1 MLQKKLVAN
10 LMKSKK
16 KIVLAYSGGLD
27 TSIILKWL
35 QENYNADVICYTAD
49 IGQEIDRKKIIANAK
64 KFRVKNI
71 IIKDLKNKFV
81 KDYVYPMIRGHAIYE
96 GVYLL
101 GTSIARPLIAKDQ
114 IRIAKKFK
122 AYAVSHGSTGKGND
136 QVRFEL
142 GYHYF
147 GPKIKIIA
155 PWRIWKL
162 KSRTDLINYA
172 KKHHIAIPKDKKG
185 APPFSVD
192 DNLFHTSTE
201 GKVLENPKN
210 SAPEYIFQ
218 RTISPERAPNK
229 ASFITINFKN
239 SDPIGV
245 NGKKLAPSKLL
256 QKLNQIAGKN
266 GIGRIDLVENRF
278 IGIKSRGIYE
288 TPGGTLLMQAH
299 RAIESVTLDKETMHK
314 KDEIMAKY
322 AKLIYNGYWYSK
334 ERFKLQKIIDKN
346 KHKVNGSVK
355 LKLYKGN
362 VTILSRQTKSNA
374 YSLKKVSF
382 EENKSF
388 NKLNIEKFIN
398 FHKKKLK

>member
-1 MLQKKLVAN
+1 
-10 LMKSKK
+10 MKSKK
-16 KIVLAYSGGLD
+16 RIVLAYSGGLD
-27 TSIILKWL
+27 TSIILRWL
-35 QENYNADVICYTAD
+35 QENFNAEVICYTAD
-49 IGQEIDRKKIIANAK
+49 IGQKINRKKIISNAK
-64 KFRVKNI
+64 KFGVKTI
-71 IIKDLKNKFV
+71 IIKDLKDTFV
-81 KDYVYPMIRGHAIYE
+81 RDYVFPMIRGHAIYE

-122 AYAVSHGSTGKGND
+122 AYAVSHGATGKGND

-172 KKHHIAIPKDKKG
+172 KKNKISIPKDKKG

-210 SAPEYIFQ
+210 SAPELIFQ
-218 RTISPERAPNK
+218 RTVSPEKAPNK
-229 ASFITINFKN
+229 PTFVSIKFRNG
-239 SDPIGV
+239 DPIEV
-245 NGKKLAPSKLL
+245 NGKKLTPAKLL
-256 QKLNQIAGKN
+256 EKLNQLAGKN
-266 GIGRIDLVENRF
+266 GIGRVDLVENRF
-278 IGIKSRGIYE
+278 LGIKSRGVYE
-288 TPGGTLLMQAH
+288 TPGGTLLIHAH

-314 KDEIMAKY
+314 KENIMSRY
-322 AKLIYNGYWYSK
+322 AELIYNGYWYSK
-334 ERFKLQKIIDKN
+334 ERFKLQKIVDLKKN
-346 KHKVNGSVK
+346 KVNGTVK

-362 VTILSRQTKSNA
+362 ITIISRQTKSSA

-382 EENKSF
+382 EENKTF
-388 NKLNIEKFIN
+388 NKSNVEKFIN
-398 FHKKKLK
+398 FHKKKLRS

>member
-1 MLQKKLVAN
+1 
-10 LMKSKK
+10 MKSKK

-35 QENYNADVICYTAD
+35 QENYDADVICYTAD
-49 IGQEIDRKKIIANAK
+49 VGQEIDRKKIITNAK
-64 KFRVKNI
+64 KFGVKNI
-71 IIKDLKNKFV
+71 IIKDLKDIFV

-114 IRIAKKFK
+114 IRVAKKFK
-122 AYAVSHGSTGKGND
+122 AYAVSHGATGKGND

-172 KKHHIAIPKDKKG
+172 KKHGIAIPKDKKG

-210 SAPEYIFQ
+210 SAPEFIFQ
-218 RTISPERAPNK
+218 RTVSPEKAPNK
-229 ASFITINFKN
+229 PSFVTINFKN
-239 SDPIGV
+239 GDPFGI
-245 NGKKLAPSKLL
+245 NRKKMSPAKLL
-256 QKLNQIAGKN
+256 TKLNDLAGKN
-266 GIGRIDLVENRF
+266 GIGRVDLVENRF
-278 IGIKSRGIYE
+278 LGIKSRGVYE
-288 TPGGTLLMQAH
+288 TPGGTLLINAH

-314 KDEIMAKY
+314 KDQVMSRY
-322 AKLIYNGYWYSK
+322 AELIYNGYWYSK
-334 ERFKLQKIIDKN
+334 ERFELQKIVDLKRS
-346 KHKVNGSVK
+346 KVNGSVK

-362 VTILSRQTKSNA
+362 ITIQSRVTNSSA
-374 YSLKKVSF
+374 YSMKKVSF

-388 NKLNIEKFIN
+388 NKSNVERFIN
-398 FHKKKLK
+398 FQKKKLRS

>member
-1 MLQKKLVAN
+1 
-10 LMKSKK
+10 MKSKK
-16 KIVLAYSGGLD
+16 RIVLAYSGGLD

-35 QENYNADVICYTAD
+35 QENYKAEVICYTAD
-49 IGQEIDRKKIIANAK
+49 IGQEIDKKKIISNAK
-64 KFRVKNI
+64 KLGVKNI
-71 IIKDLKNKFV
+71 IIKDLKNIFI
-81 KDYVYPMIRGHAIYE
+81 KDYVFPMLRGHAVYE

-114 IRIAKKFK
+114 IKVAKKYK

-172 KKHHIAIPKDKKG
+172 KKNKISIPKDKKG

-210 SAPEYIFQ
+210 SAPELIFQ
-218 RTISPERAPNK
+218 RTVSPEKAPNK
-229 ASFITINFKN
+229 PTLVSINFRN
-239 SDPIGV
+239 GDPMGV
-245 NGKKLAPSKLL
+245 NGKKLTPAKLL
-256 QKLNQIAGKN
+256 EKLNQLAGKN
-266 GIGRIDLVENRF
+266 GVGRVDLVENRF
-278 IGIKSRGIYE
+278 LGIKSRGVYE
-288 TPGGTLLMQAH
+288 TPGGTLLIHAH

-314 KDEIMAKY
+314 KENIMSRY
-322 AKLIYNGYWYSK
+322 AELIYNGYWYSK
-334 ERFKLQKIIDKN
+334 ERFKLQKIVDLKKN
-346 KHKVNGSVK
+346 KVNGTVK

-362 VTILSRQTKSNA
+362 ITIISRQTKSSA

-382 EENKSF
+382 EENKTF
-388 NKLNIEKFIN
+388 NKSNVEKFIN
-398 FHKKKLK
+398 FHKKKLRS

>member
-1 MLQKKLVAN
+1 
-10 LMKSKK
+10 MKSKK
-16 KIVLAYSGGLD
+16 RIVLAYSGGLD

-35 QENYNADVICYTAD
+35 QENYNAEVICYTAD
-49 IGQEIDRKKIIANAK
+49 IGQKINRKKILYNAK
-64 KFRVKNI
+64 KFGVKNI
-71 IIKDLKNKFV
+71 IIKDLKDIFV
-81 KDYVYPMIRGHAIYE
+81 KDYIFPMIRGHAIYE

-114 IRIAKKFK
+114 IRIAKKYK
-122 AYAVSHGSTGKGND
+122 AYAVSHGATGKGND

-172 KKHHIAIPKDKKG
+172 KKNRVSIPKDKKG

-210 SAPEYIFQ
+210 FAPEFIFQ
-218 RTISPERAPNK
+218 RTVSPEKAPNK
-229 ASFITINFKN
+229 ATLVSINFRN
-239 SDPIGV
+239 SNPVGI
-245 NGKKLAPSKLL
+245 NGKKLRPSKLL
-256 QKLNQIAGKN
+256 EKLNQLAGKN
-266 GIGRIDLVENRF
+266 GIGRVDLVENRF
-278 IGIKSRGIYE
+278 LGIKSRGVYE
-288 TPGGTLLMQAH
+288 TPGGTLLINAH

-314 KDEIMAKY
+314 KDSIMSRY
-322 AKLIYNGYWYSK
+322 AELIYNGYWYSK
-334 ERFKLQKIIDKN
+334 ERFKLQKIIDLKKN
-346 KHKVNGSVK
+346 KVNGTVK

-362 VTILSRQTKSNA
+362 ITIESRVTNSNS
-374 YSLKKVSF
+374 YSIKKVSF

-388 NKLNIEKFIN
+388 NKSNVERFIN
-398 FHKKKLK
+398 FHKKKLRN

>member
-1 MLQKKLVAN
+1 MKLKKR
-10 LMKSKK
+10 
-16 KIVLAYSGGLD
+16 IVLAYSGGLD

-35 QENYNADVICYTAD
+35 QENYKAEVICYTAD
-49 IGQEIDRKKIIANAK
+49 IGQKINKKKIISNAK
-64 KFRVKNI
+64 KLGVKKI
-71 IIKDLKNKFV
+71 VIKDLKNIFI
-81 KDYVYPMIRGHAIYE
+81 KDYVFPMLRGHAIYE

-114 IRIAKKFK
+114 VRVAKKFN

-162 KSRTDLINYA
+162 KSRSDLINYA
-172 KKHHIAIPKDKKG
+172 KKNNISIPKDKKG

-218 RTISPERAPNK
+218 RSISPEKAPNK
-229 ASFITINFKN
+229 ATYLSIKFKN
-239 SDPIGV
+239 GDPSEV
-245 NGKKLAPSKLL
+245 NGKKLQPAKLL
-256 QKLNQIAGKN
+256 EKLNLIAGKN
-266 GIGRIDLVENRF
+266 GIGRVDLVENRF
-278 IGIKSRGIYE
+278 LGIKSRGVYE
-288 TPGGTLLMQAH
+288 TPGGALLINAH
-299 RAIESVTLDKETMHK
+299 RAIESVTLDKKTMHD
-314 KDEIMAKY
+314 KDNIMTRY
-322 AKLIYNGYWYSK
+322 AELIYNGYWFSK
-334 ERFKLQKIIDKN
+334 ERLKLQKIVDHKKN
-346 KHKVNGSVK
+346 KVNGIVK

-362 VTILSRQTKSNA
+362 IMIASRQTKSSA
-374 YSLKKVSF
+374 YSLKRVSF
-382 EENKSF
+382 EENKTF
-388 NKLNIEKFIN
+388 NKFYVEKFIN
-398 FHKKKLK
+398 FHKKKLRS

>member
-1 MLQKKLVAN
+1 
-10 LMKSKK
+10 MKSKK

-35 QENYNADVICYTAD
+35 QENYNAEVICYTAD
-49 IGQEIDRKKIIANAK
+49 VGQEIDRKKIITNAK
-64 KFRVKNI
+64 KFGVKNI
-71 IIKDLKNKFV
+71 IIKDLKDVFV

-114 IRIAKKFK
+114 IRVAKKFK
-122 AYAVSHGSTGKGND
+122 AYAVSHGATGKGND

-162 KSRTDLINYA
+162 RSRTDLINYA
-172 KKHHIAIPKDKKG
+172 TKHSIPIPKDKKG

-201 GKVLENPKN
+201 GKVLEDPKN
-210 SAPEYIFQ
+210 SAPEFIFQ
-218 RTISPERAPNK
+218 RTVSPEKAPNK
-229 ASFITINFKN
+229 PSVVTIDFKN
-239 SDPIGV
+239 GDPIGV
-245 NGKKLAPSKLL
+245 NGKKLSPSKLL
-256 QKLNQIAGKN
+256 EKLNLLAGKN
-266 GIGRIDLVENRF
+266 GIGRVDLVENRF
-278 IGIKSRGIYE
+278 IGIKSRGVYE
-288 TPGGTLLMQAH
+288 TPGGTLLINAH

-314 KDEIMAKY
+314 KDEVMPRY
-322 AKLIYNGYWYSK
+322 AELIYNGYWYSN
-334 ERFKLQKIIDKN
+334 ERFKIQKIIDKN
-346 KHKVNGSVK
+346 RNKVNGSVK

-362 VTILSRQTKSNA
+362 VIIMSRQTKSSA
-374 YSLKKVSF
+374 YSMKKVSF
-382 EENKSF
+382 EENKTF
-388 NKLNIEKFIN
+388 NKSNVERFIN

>member
-1 MLQKKLVAN
+1 MN
-10 LMKSKK
+10 SKK
-16 KIVLAYSGGLD
+16 RIVLAYSGGLD

-35 QENYNADVICYTAD
+35 QEKYDAEIICYTAD
-49 IGQEIDRKKIIANAK
+49 IGQEINKKKIISNAK
-64 KFRVKNI
+64 KLGVNKI
-71 IIKDLKNKFV
+71 IINDLKNIFV
-81 KDYVYPMIRGHAIYE
+81 KEYVFPMIRGHAIYE

-114 IRIAKKFK
+114 IKIAKKYK
-122 AYAVSHGSTGKGND
+122 AYAVSHGATGKGND

-172 KKHHIAIPKDKKG
+172 KKHSIPIPKDKKG

-210 SAPEYIFQ
+210 TAREFIFQ
-218 RTISPERAPNK
+218 RTASPEKAPNK
-229 ASFITINFKN
+229 PTFVKVNFKN
-239 SDPIGV
+239 GDPIGI
-245 NGKKLAPSKLL
+245 NGKKLQPSKLL
-256 QKLNQIAGKN
+256 EKLNLLAGKN
-266 GIGRIDLVENRF
+266 GIGRVDLVENRF
-278 IGIKSRGIYE
+278 LGIKSRGVYE
-288 TPGGTLLMQAH
+288 TPGGTLLIHAH

-314 KDEIMAKY
+314 KDKIMSRY
-322 AKLIYNGYWYSK
+322 AELIYNGYWYSK
-334 ERFKLQKIIDKN
+334 ERFKLQKIVDLKKN
-346 KHKVNGSVK
+346 KVNGSVK

-362 VTILSRQTKSNA
+362 VTIESRITNSKA
-374 YSLKKVSF
+374 YSMKRVSF

-388 NKLNIEKFIN
+388 NKTNVEKFIN
-398 FHKKKLK
+398 FHKKKLRN